1 MSTKIISC
9 FALSSFLLVNTSILA
24 FDFDKIGGD
33 VEVGFKVKDY
43 EEGGASRNFREGNIN
58 LTLKPNKDKSLAFK
72 FGFADRV
79 FNESKTEKRK
89 EQSRDMSE
97 FYIENMYLW
106 GKLMFRPEIGLRY
119 TDFHNDEM
127 KLDSAKEYR
136 FYPKFTYTFNKNWS
150 LYSRGFIS
158 YTELKDS
165 YVSKDWATG
174 NIKSESRYGYK
185 HRLEGGTRYTFN
197 RKHAVSVALADDT
210 SGVNKFDY
218 DVDGTQIRFR
228 YHYSPTRNLKLVPF
242 FFWGIDGERVS
253 TSGKK
258 SEVKRD
264 MLGINTHYKITKSIE
279 LIAKVN
285 YEWRDDNT
293 DKGGDGN
300 KDHWF
305 YSGAIKY
312 SF

>member
-1 MSTKIISC
+1 MNNKIISC
-9 FALSSFLLVNTSILA
+9 FALSSFLLVNTSVLA
-24 FDFDKIGGD
+24 FNLDKMGGD
-33 VEVGFKVKDY
+33 IEVGFKVKDY
-43 EEGGASRNFREGNIN
+43 EEGGASRNFREGNVN
-58 LTLKPNKDKSLAFK
+58 LTLKPNKDKGLAFK

-79 FNESKTEKRK
+79 FNESKTSKKK
-89 EQSRDMSE
+89 EQTREMSE
-97 FYIENMYLW
+97 FYIENMYIW
-106 GKLMFRPEIGLRY
+106 GKLMFRPEIGLKY
-119 TDFHNDEM
+119 TDFHNDD
-127 KLDSAKEYR
+127 KGLDSAKEYR

-150 LYSRGFIS
+150 LYSRGFVA
-158 YTELKDS
+158 YTELKDPW
-165 YVSKDWATG
+165 KNGD
-174 NIKSESRYGYK
+174 KYGYK
-185 HRLEGGTRYTFN
+185 HRLEGVTRYTFN
-197 RKHAVSVALADDT
+197 RKHALSVALSDDT

-218 DVDGTQIRFR
+218 DVDNTQLRFR

-242 FFWGIDGERVS
+242 FFWGVDGERIA
-253 TSGKK
+253 TNGTKK
-258 SEVKRD
+258 EVKRD
-264 MLGINTHYKITKSIE
+264 MLGINTHYKITKNIE

>member
-1 MSTKIISC
+1 MNNKIISIL
-9 FALSSFLLVNTSILA
+9 ALSSFFVSNASLLA
-24 FDFDKIGGD
+24 FDLSKVGGD

-43 EEGGASRNFREGNIN
+43 EEAGASRNFRESNVA
-58 LTLKPNKDKSLAFK
+58 LTLKPNKSKSLAFK

-79 FNESKTEKRK
+79 FNESKESNRK
-89 EQSRDMSE
+89 EQSREMSE
-97 FYIENMYLW
+97 FYIENMYIW
-106 GKLMFRPEIGLRY
+106 GKLMFRPEIGMRY

-136 FYPKFTYTFNKNWS
+136 FYPKFTYTFNRNWS

-185 HRLEGGTRYTFN
+185 HRLEGGARYTFN
-197 RKHAVSVALADDT
+197 RKHALSVALADDT

-218 DVDGTQIRFR
+218 DVDGTQVRFR

-242 FFWGIDGERVS
+242 FFWGVDGERVS
-253 TSGKK
+253 TSNKK
-258 SEVKRD
+258 TEVKRD
-264 MLGINTHYKITKSIE
+264 MLGVNTHYKIKKDLE
-279 LIAKVN
+279 LIGKLN
-285 YEWRDDNT
+285 YEWRDDDNEN
-293 DKGGDGN
+293 GGNGN

-305 YSGAIKY
+305 YSAGIKY

>member
-1 MSTKIISC
+1 MNNKIISY
-9 FALSSFLLVNTSILA
+9 FALSSFLLVNTSVLA
-24 FDFDKIGGD
+24 FNLDKMGGD
-33 VEVGFKVKDY
+33 IEVGFKVKDY
-43 EEGGASRNFREGNIN
+43 EEGGASRNFREGNVS
-58 LTLKPNKDKSLAFK
+58 LTLKPNKDKGLAFK

-79 FNESKTEKRK
+79 FNESKTSKKK
-89 EQSRDMSE
+89 EQTREMSE
-97 FYIENMYLW
+97 FYIENMYLL
-106 GKLMFRPEIGLRY
+106 GKLMFRPEIGLKY
-119 TDFHNDEM
+119 TDFHNDEWG
-127 KLDSAKEYR
+127 LDSAKEYR

-150 LYSRGFIS
+150 LYSRGFVA

-165 YVSKDWATG
+165 FTKKPFFGSK
-174 NIKSESRYGYK
+174 ESRYGYK

-197 RKHAVSVALADDT
+197 RKHALSVALADDT

-218 DVDGTQIRFR
+218 NVDGTQIRFR

-242 FFWGIDGERVS
+242 FFWGINGERKDS
-253 TSGKK
+253 NSKNEPKK
-258 SEVKRD
+258 VKRD
-264 MLGINTHYKITKSIE
+264 MLGVNTHYKITKNIE